1 MMNARTA
8 FLFSTA
14 LLFATTLGQA
24 PASAATHRGPSE
36 CAAALDCDAET
47 INLMTMQERLEF
59 LQAMSAGPAAE
70 LLPGYEPRWGNIEG
84 IITFFRDRGMGAPGT
99 WVSYVDAGILEGIER
114 GLVIALGRGTAT
126 FGNPGAQR
134 WATYLTD
141 LSQGRLGN
149 RSAHDRA
156 WSEAEQAS
164 TDHGVHLAEDLHG
177 QAASAVE
184 ARFFQFSEFYR
195 LTLRQRPLLLGLF
208 SPPVGPGEQP
218 QISFFDWF
226 TDVTNPTPSY
236 RGADLAFEMAEFDL
250 PNGLFRT
257 LALLYA
263 YADELHDDYLAEVTA
278 P

>member
-1 MMNARTA
+1 MNARTV

-24 PASAATHRGPSE
+24 PAGAATHRGPAE

-59 LQAMSAGPAAE
+59 LQAMSAGPTAE

-141 LSQGRLGN
+141 LSQGHLGN

-164 TDHGVHLAEDLHG
+164 TDHGVHLAEDVHG
-177 QAASAVE
+177 QAASVVE
-184 ARFFQFSEFYR
+184 ERLFQF
-195 LTLRQRPLLLGLF
+195 
-208 SPPVGPGEQP
+208 
-218 QISFFDWF
+218 
-226 TDVTNPTPSY
+226 
-236 RGADLAFEMAEFDL
+236 
-250 PNGLFRT
+250 
-257 LALLYA
+257 
-263 YADELHDDYLAEVTA
+263 
-278 P
+278 